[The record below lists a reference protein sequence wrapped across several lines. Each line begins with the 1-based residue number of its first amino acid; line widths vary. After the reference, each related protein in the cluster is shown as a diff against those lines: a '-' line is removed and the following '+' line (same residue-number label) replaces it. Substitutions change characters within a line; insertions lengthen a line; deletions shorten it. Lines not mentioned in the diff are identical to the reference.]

1 MIFHDS
7 CLGIPCLTLKYV
19 MYQCTGYLT
28 SVEYSVVARK
38 RYDYIMK
45 IYYHSFYIYL
55 QSRSSY
61 ILIFYFLFHI
71 SHIENTIHWFGSSS
85 MSPITDCYDR
95 TEILLRVVFN
105 SHIASSIMIVIQ
117 YSLQEFQDTVKNNVT
132 KIAKCFVSLQ
142 IHVDF
147 FIIELNRQ
155 SLYYL

>member
-1 MIFHDS
+1 MIIYLHNIIISLSGNNRIFHTCQITS
-7 CLGIPCLTLKYV
+7 TLV
-19 MYQCTGYLT
+19 HDIF
-28 SVEYSVVARK
+28 E
-38 RYDYIMK
+38 YDYIMQ